1 VKISLQTQSHKRWVI
16 NMRFSFLRC
25 PAPTS
30 KAYDILAA
38 MPAIAFYVFAA
49 SKIAAGIARRLDS
62 IDLQAIDPAIAF
74 PLLAQ
79 ASSLLFVLMVLVMI
93 ALRGPAKSKAAGLM
107 PRMMA
112 ICGTYFSVALV
123 WLPLQPM
130 SVTISLLSFCL
141 IVGGMGFSAF
151 SLLHL
156 GRSFSL
162 MAEARRLVTD
172 GPYAFIRHPLY
183 LGEAIS
189 FLGVTLQYRSALAFL
204 IMALQFAFQF
214 QRMAN
219 EEEVLAKQFPEY
231 DDYRLRT
238 ARIVPG
244 VL

>member
-1 VKISLQTQSHKRWVI
+1 
-16 NMRFSFLRC
+16 MRFPFLRG

-38 MPAIAFYVFAA
+38 MPAIAWYVFAA
-49 SKIAAGIARRLDS
+49 SKITAGIARRLDG
-62 IDLQAIDPAIAF
+62 IDLRTIDSAVAF

-79 ASSLLFVLMVLVMI
+79 VSSLLFVLMVL
-93 ALRGPAKSKAAGLM
+93 ALIVLRAPAKSKAAGLM

-112 ICGTYFSVALV
+112 VCGTYFSVALV

-130 SVTISLLSFCL
+130 SVAISLLSFCL
-141 IVGGMGFSAF
+141 IVGGMGFSVF

-172 GPYAFIRHPLY
+172 GPYALIRHPLY

-189 FLGVTLQYRSALAFL
+189 LLGVALQYRSSFAFL
-204 IMALQFAFQF
+204 IMALQFAFQIR
-214 QRMAN
+214 RMKN
-219 EEEVLAKQFPEY
+219 EENVLAAQFPEY
-231 DDYRLRT
+231 AAYSLRT
-238 ARIVPG
+238 ARVLPG
-244 VL
+244 VY